1 VRARRSPPA
10 PATWPGRASIALAVG
25 GLVVAATVWWFTARA
40 PLGAAG
46 ARVAPPASAAAPPPS
61 PSRPASV
68 ARVAALPPPVAPY
81 PPRGVPGLST
91 DDPLTAYR
99 KANVYPPTSRPLT
112 RDQLDLLRPNQRH
125 ETIQADDHGH
135 GIQYLF
141 TADRYFV
148 IGDETLTATLD
159 VRRGGKPVP
168 VTIVDAHAVILDPG
182 GHPSPPIAMHYAP
195 SGGVLAAQLAPA
207 GFDLPRQTAIGVLIE
222 FDFGAGRQA
231 AHFDFQYTPTRGI
244 PARFTG
250 TFRDAI
256 DTGSLVIHAGV
267 EVAAP
272 GHYVIDCNLFDAAD
286 QPVAWSR
293 FKGEL
298 AAGARTADLTFFGKV
313 LVDGNARGPFHIGQ
327 LRGARFAPGL
337 DPDLEQMPPFP
348 GSYITHDYPAS
359 AFSDAEYDSA
369 EKQRMIQLLGQDQN
383 HRGGAGSGSEPS
395 GDGSARHEASGDGSV
410 GSGGR

>member
-1 VRARRSPPA
+1 MSRRTQPSGA
-10 PATWPGRASIALAVG
+10 AAWPGRRSIALAVG

-40 PLGAAG
+40 PLQAAG
-46 ARVAPPASAAAPPPS
+46 ARIARASPAAQVAAVHAPSSASAAA
-61 PSRPASV
+61 
-68 ARVAALPPPVAPY
+68 AALPPRPPPVAPY
-81 PPRGVPGLST
+81 PARGTAGLST
-91 DDPLTAYR
+91 DDPVTAYR

-112 RDQLDLLRPNQRH
+112 ADQLDLLRPGQRH
-125 ETIQADDHGH
+125 ETMRPDDHGA
-135 GIQYLF
+135 GITYLF

-159 VRRGGKPVP
+159 VRRAGQPVP
-168 VTIVDAHAVILDPG
+168 VAIAQAYAVVIDPTR
-182 GHPSPPIAMHYAP
+182 HPPPIPLSFAP

-207 GFDLPRQTAIGVLIE
+207 RLDLARQAAIGVYIE
-222 FDFGAGRQA
+222 FDHGAGRQG

-250 TFRDAI
+250 AFSDAI
-256 DTGSLVIHAGV
+256 DAGSLVIRAGV
-267 EVAAP
+267 AVDAP
-272 GHYVIDCNLFDAAD
+272 GRYVIDCNLFDAAD

-298 AAGARTADLTFFGKV
+298 AAGVQAADLVFFGKV
-313 LVDGNARGPFHIGQ
+313 IVDGHARGPFHIGQ

-348 GSYITHDYPAS
+348 GSYATAAYPAD

-369 EKQRMIQLLGQDQN
+369 EKQRMIELLGADQN
-383 HRGGAGSGSEPS
+383 HRGGAGRS
-395 GDGSARHEASGDGSV
+395 
-410 GSGGR
+410 SGGD